1 MDALAK
7 IGAFI
12 FEGFRLDQHGLF
24 RRDQNGV
31 FTPIPV
37 GSRAL
42 DVLVA
47 LVGRAGDLVSRDE
60 IIAAAWPATV
70 IGDNNLN
77 VQIAALRRVL
87 DVGRADGSYIQT
99 VPGRGYRL
107 VAAVTRHDDA
117 AVPSG
122 PGLAAPDKPS
132 LAVPQGALPIRHGEA
147 ERRQIT
153 AMSCELVDM
162 TARPAGMDLEDLREM
177 VGDFQRCVLGGG
189 RAPSGVRVPG
199 SRQ

>member
-7 IGAFI
+7 GGTFV

-31 FTPIPV
+31 FTPISI

-47 LVGRAGDLVSRDE
+47 LIAGAGDLVPRDE
-60 IIAAAWPATV
+60 IFAAAWPATMV
-70 IGDNNLN
+70 GDNNLN

-87 DVGRADGSYIQT
+87 DDGRADGSCIQT
-99 VPGRGYRL
+99 VRGRGYRL

-117 AVPSG
+117 AVIEPVVTNE
-122 PGLAAPDKPS
+122 APPHVD
-132 LAVPQGALPIRHGEA
+132 APQGALPIRRGEA

-153 AMSCELVDM
+153 AMSCELVGM
-162 TARPAGMDLEDLREM
+162 TSRPNGMDLETCTR
-177 VGDFQRCVLGGG
+177 
-189 RAPSGVRVPG
+189 
-199 SRQ
+199 